1 MGAIL
6 LRMTSIIRRLPVFSM
21 RARLLVV
28 VLAVATAA
36 GGTML
41 AWAVQ
46 AQREAAIAQA
56 RDFAQSVNQVTLV
69 GLTAMMIT
77 GTSAQRN
84 VFLDEIE
91 HANSVDSLH
100 VVRGPA
106 VVAQYGPGNA
116 NERAGDDLEL
126 QALATGAQVSQV
138 RQARGHEV
146 LKVVMPAIA
155 SRDSLGRNCLGCHN
169 VPAGT
174 VLGAVSLEIDLEHA
188 NAVVAQFR
196 RGLLAAALVIFV
208 ALALLTWL
216 ALGRWLSR
224 PLQAL
229 ARNLD
234 DIARGDAN
242 LAHRLPASG
251 RDEIAAASAAF
262 NRVLEK
268 AADLLRSERIASDVF
283 EHALEAILVAGRDGR
298 IIKVN
303 PAFTSTTGY
312 TAEEAIG
319 RNPSMLRSGRQ
330 DAAFYRRF
338 WHALNTRGQWQGEI
352 WNRRKNGEIYPEW
365 LNIIAV
371 LDEQGLV
378 EHYVAIFSDIT
389 ERKRQEALITY
400 QAHHD
405 ALTGLPNRTLFQ
417 DRVDQ
422 ALAIARRHDRQ
433 DAAIMFLDLDRFKQ
447 VNDSFGHD
455 VGDLVLREVA
465 RRLRAAVRESDTVAR
480 LGGDEFI
487 VLLPELAGADGAAAV
502 ADKILEATREPCRI
516 AGHELFI
523 TTSIGIALYPRDGAD
538 VDALMRA
545 ADAAMYQVKAGGRAG
560 YSMYDGRGA
569 PRGTSPSPLRD
580 DPRATSRCR

>member
-1 MGAIL
+1 
-6 LRMTSIIRRLPVFSM
+6 MTSINRHLPVFSM

-28 VLAVATAA
+28 VLAVAAIA
-36 GGTML
+36 GGAML

-46 AQREAAIAQA
+46 AQREATIAQA
-56 RDFAQSVNQVTLV
+56 RDFAQSVNQVTLG

-84 VFLDEIE
+84 VFLDQIE

-100 VVRGPA
+100 VVRGAA
-106 VVAQYGPGNA
+106 VVAQFGPGNA
-116 NERAGDDLEL
+116 SERPGDDLERL
-126 QALATGAQVSQV
+126 ALADGLPVFEV
-138 RQARGHEV
+138 REAHGHEV
-146 LKVVMPAIA
+146 LKAVMPAVA
-155 SRDSLGRNCLGCHN
+155 SHDLLGRNCIGCHN
-169 VPAGT
+169 VREGT
-174 VLGAVSLEIDLEHA
+174 VLGAVSLEIDLDHA

-196 RGLLAAALVIFV
+196 RGLLGVALLLFV

-216 ALGRWLSR
+216 ALGRWLAR

-229 ARNLD
+229 AHNLD

-242 LAHRLPASG
+242 LAHRLPAAG
-251 RDEIAAASAAF
+251 RDEIADASAAF

-268 AADLLRSERIASDVF
+268 AAELLRSERIASDVF
-283 EHALEAILVAGRDGR
+283 EHALEGMLVAGRDGR

-312 TAEEAIG
+312 TADEAVG
-319 RNPSMLRSGRQ
+319 RNPSMLQSGRQ

-338 WHALNTRGQWQGEI
+338 WQALNTHGQWQGEI
-352 WNRRKNGEIYPEW
+352 WNRRKSGEVYPEW

-389 ERKRQEALITY
+389 ERKRQESVITY

-405 ALTGLPNRTLFQ
+405 ALTGLPNRTLFR
-417 DRVDQ
+417 DRVEQ
-422 ALAIARRHDRQ
+422 AVSISRRHDRQ
-433 DAAIMFLDLDRFKQ
+433 DAAVMFLDLDRFKM
-447 VNDSFGHD
+447 VNDTFGHD
-455 VGDLVLREVA
+455 VGDLLLREVA

-480 LGGDEFI
+480 LGGDEFT
-487 VLLPELAGADGAAAV
+487 VLLPELAGPEGAAAV
-502 ADKILEATREPCRI
+502 ADKILEATREPCHI

-523 TTSIGIALYPRDGAD
+523 TTSIGIALYPRDGTD
-538 VDALMRA
+538 VDSLMKRA
-545 ADAAMYQVKAGGRAG
+545 DEAMYQVKARGRAG
-560 YSMYDGRGA
+560 YSMYDDRRGPWRDA
-569 PRGTSPSPLRD
+569 SWPNLTD
-580 DPRATSRCR
+580 DPRAASRCR

>member
-1 MGAIL
+1 
-6 LRMTSIIRRLPVFSM
+6 MTSIIRRLPLFSM
-21 RARLLVV
+21 RVRLLVV
-28 VLAVATAA
+28 VLVVAAAA
-36 GGTML
+36 GGAML

-69 GLTAMMIT
+69 GLTAMMLT

-84 VFLDEIE
+84 MFLDQIE

-100 VVRGPA
+100 VVRGAA
-106 VVAQYGPGNA
+106 VVAQYGPGHA
-116 NERAGDDLEL
+116 NERAGDDLERL
-126 QALATGAQVSQV
+126 ALATGAPAFQV
-138 RQARGHEV
+138 RQAHGREV
-146 LKVVMPAIA
+146 LKAVMPAIA
-155 SRDSLGRNCLGCHN
+155 SHDFLGRNCLGCHN

-196 RGLLAAALVIFV
+196 RGLLAVALLVFAALAV
-208 ALALLTWL
+208 LTWL
-216 ALGRWLSR
+216 ALGRWLAR
-224 PLQAL
+224 PLQSL

-251 RDEIAAASAAF
+251 RDEIADASAAF

-268 AADLLRSERIASDVF
+268 AAQLLRSERIASDVF
-283 EHALEAILVAGRDGR
+283 EHALEAMLVAGRDGR

-303 PAFTSTTGY
+303 PAFTSTTGF

-319 RNPSMLRSGRQ
+319 RNPSMLQSGRQ

-352 WNRRKNGEIYPEW
+352 WNRRKNGEIFPAW
-365 LNIIAV
+365 ATISAV
-371 LDEQGLV
+371 RNGHGE
-378 EHYVAIFSDIT
+378 VASCVGTFSDIT

-405 ALTGLPNRTLFQ
+405 ALTGLPNRSLFQ
-417 DRVDQ
+417 DRVEQ

-433 DAAIMFLDLDRFKQ
+433 DVAIMFLDLDRFKQ

-455 VGDLVLREVA
+455 VGDLLLKEVA

-480 LGGDEFI
+480 LGGDEFT

-523 TTSIGIALYPRDGAD
+523 TTSIGIALYPRDGAG
-538 VDALMRA
+538 VDALMKT
-545 ADAAMYQVKAGGRAG
+545 ADAAMYQVKARGRAG
-560 YSMYDGRGA
+560 YSLYDGRGA
-569 PRGTSPSPLRD
+569 PRGTSSSSVRA
-580 DPRATSRCR
+580 DPREASRYR

>member
-1 MGAIL
+1 
-6 LRMTSIIRRLPVFSM
+6 MTSISRRLPVFSM

-28 VLAVATAA
+28 VLAVAATAGSA
-36 GGTML
+36 ML
-41 AWAVQ
+41 AWAAQ

-56 RDFAQSVNQVTLV
+56 RDFAQSVNQVTIV

-77 GTSAQRN
+77 GMAAQRN
-84 VFLDEIE
+84 VFLSQIE

-100 VVRGPA
+100 VVRSPA

-116 NERAGDDLEL
+116 NERAGDDLERR
-126 QALATGAQVSQV
+126 ALAYGAPVFEV
-138 RQARGHEV
+138 RQAHGHEV
-146 LKVVMPAIA
+146 LKAVMPAIA
-155 SRDSLGRNCLGCHN
+155 SHDFLGRNCLGCHN
-169 VPAGT
+169 VPEGT

-196 RGLLAAALVIFV
+196 FGLAGV
-208 ALALLTWL
+208 ALLLFVVIALLTWL
-216 ALGRWLSR
+216 ALGRWLAR

-229 ARNLD
+229 ADNLD
-234 DIARGDAN
+234 DIARGDTK

-251 RDEIAAASAAF
+251 RDEIASASAAF

-268 AADLLRSERIASDVF
+268 ATQLLRSERIASDVF
-283 EHALEAILVAGRDGR
+283 EHALEGMLVAGRDGL

-312 TAEEAIG
+312 SAEEAIG
-319 RNPSMLRSGRQ
+319 RNPSMLQSGRQ

-352 WNRRKNGEIYPEW
+352 WNRRKNGEVYPEW

-371 LDEQGLV
+371 HDEMGLV

-405 ALTGLPNRTLFQ
+405 ALTGLPNRTLFR
-417 DRVDQ
+417 DRVEQ
-422 ALAIARRHDRQ
+422 ALSISRRHDHQ
-433 DAAIMFLDLDRFKQ
+433 DAAVMFLDLDRFKQ

-455 VGDLVLREVA
+455 VGDLLLREVA

-480 LGGDEFI
+480 LGGDEFT
-487 VLLPELAGADGAAAV
+487 VLLPELAGAEGAASV
-502 ADKILEATREPCRI
+502 ADKILEATREPCHI
-516 AGHELFI
+516 AGHDIFI
-523 TTSIGIALYPRDGAD
+523 TTSIGIALYPRDGND
-538 VDALMRA
+538 VDSLMKT
-545 ADAAMYQVKAGGRAG
+545 ADAAMYQVKARGRAG
-560 YSMYDGRGA
+560 YSMYEGRGA
-569 PRGTSPSPLRD
+569 ARGKSSLTD
-580 DPRATSRCR
+580 DPREASRCR

>member
-1 MGAIL
+1 
-6 LRMTSIIRRLPVFSM
+6 MTSINRRLPVFSM

-28 VLAVATAA
+28 VLAVAAIA
-36 GGTML
+36 GGAML

-77 GTSAQRN
+77 GMSAQRN
-84 VFLDEIE
+84 VFLDQIE

-100 VVRGPA
+100 VVRGDA
-106 VVAQYGPGNA
+106 VIAQYGPGNA
-116 NERAGDDLEL
+116 RERAGDDLER
-126 QALATGAQVSQV
+126 QALANGAPVFEV
-138 RQARGHEV
+138 RQAHGHEV
-146 LKVVMPAIA
+146 LKAVMPAIA
-155 SRDSLGRNCLGCHN
+155 SHDFLGRNCLGCHN
-169 VPAGT
+169 VGEGT

-196 RGLLAAALVIFV
+196 RGLLGVALLLFV

-216 ALGRWLSR
+216 ALGRWLAR
-224 PLQAL
+224 PLEAL
-229 ARNLD
+229 AHNLD

-251 RDEIAAASAAF
+251 RDEIAHASAAF

-283 EHALEAILVAGRDGR
+283 EHALEGMLVAGRDGR

-303 PAFTSTTGY
+303 PAFTGTTGY
-312 TAEEAIG
+312 TAEEAVG
-319 RNPSMLRSGRQ
+319 RNPRMLQSGRQ
-330 DAAFYRRF
+330 DAEFYRRF
-338 WHALNTRGQWQGEI
+338 WQALNTHGQWQGEI
-352 WNRRKNGEIYPEW
+352 WNRRKNGEVYPEW

-389 ERKRQEALITY
+389 ERKRQESLITY

-405 ALTGLPNRTLFQ
+405 ALTGLPNRTLFR
-417 DRVDQ
+417 DRVEQ
-422 ALAIARRHDRQ
+422 ALSISRRHDHQ
-433 DAAIMFLDLDRFKQ
+433 DAAVMFLDLDRFKL
-447 VNDSFGHD
+447 VNDTFGHD
-455 VGDLVLREVA
+455 VGDLLLREVA
-465 RRLRAAVRESDTVAR
+465 RRLRGAVRESDTVAR
-480 LGGDEFI
+480 LGGDEFT
-487 VLLPELAGADGAAAV
+487 VLLPELAGAEGAAAV
-502 ADKILEATREPCRI
+502 ADKILEATREPCHI

-523 TTSIGIALYPRDGAD
+523 TTSIGIALYPRDGTD
-538 VDALMRA
+538 VDSLMKRA
-545 ADAAMYQVKAGGRAG
+545 DEAMYRVKAQGRAG
-560 YSMYDGRGA
+560 YSMYDGLAVPGEA
-569 PRGTSPSPLRD
+569 AWPYLTD
-580 DPRATSRCR
+580 DPRAASRCR

>member
-1 MGAIL
+1 
-6 LRMTSIIRRLPVFSM
+6 MTSINRHLPVFSM

-28 VLAVATAA
+28 VLAVAAIA
-36 GGTML
+36 GGAML

-46 AQREAAIAQA
+46 AQREATIAQA
-56 RDFAQSVNQVTLV
+56 RDFAQSVNQVTLG

-84 VFLDEIE
+84 VFLDQIE

-100 VVRGPA
+100 VVRGAA
-106 VVAQYGPGNA
+106 VVAQFGPGNA
-116 NERAGDDLEL
+116 SERPGDDLERL
-126 QALATGAQVSQV
+126 ALADGVPVFEV
-138 RQARGHEV
+138 REAHGHEV
-146 LKVVMPAIA
+146 LKAVMPAVA
-155 SRDSLGRNCLGCHN
+155 SHDLLGRNCIGCHN
-169 VPAGT
+169 VREGT
-174 VLGAVSLEIDLEHA
+174 VLGAVSLEIDLDHA

-196 RGLLAAALVIFV
+196 RGLLGVALLLFV

-216 ALGRWLSR
+216 ALGRWLAR

-229 ARNLD
+229 AHNLD

-242 LAHRLPASG
+242 LAHRLPAAG
-251 RDEIAAASAAF
+251 RDEIADASAAF

-268 AADLLRSERIASDVF
+268 AAELLRSERIASDVF
-283 EHALEAILVAGRDGR
+283 EHALEGMLVAGRDGR

-312 TAEEAIG
+312 TADEAVG
-319 RNPSMLRSGRQ
+319 RNPSMLQSGRQ

-338 WHALNTRGQWQGEI
+338 WQALNTHGQWQGEI
-352 WNRRKNGEIYPEW
+352 WNRRKSGEVYPEW

-389 ERKRQEALITY
+389 ERKRQESVITY

-405 ALTGLPNRTLFQ
+405 ALTGLPNRTLFR
-417 DRVDQ
+417 DRVEQ
-422 ALAIARRHDRQ
+422 AVSISRRHDRQ
-433 DAAIMFLDLDRFKQ
+433 DAAVMFLDLDRFKM
-447 VNDSFGHD
+447 VNDTFGHD
-455 VGDLVLREVA
+455 VGDLLLREVA

-480 LGGDEFI
+480 LGGDEFT
-487 VLLPELAGADGAAAV
+487 VLLPELAGPEGAAAV
-502 ADKILEATREPCRI
+502 ADKILEATREPCHI

-523 TTSIGIALYPRDGAD
+523 TTSIGIALYPRDGTD
-538 VDALMRA
+538 VDSLMKRA
-545 ADAAMYQVKAGGRAG
+545 DEAMYQVKARGRAG
-560 YSMYDGRGA
+560 YSMYDDRRGPWRDA
-569 PRGTSPSPLRD
+569 SWPNLTD
-580 DPRATSRCR
+580 DPRAASRCR

>member
-1 MGAIL
+1 
-6 LRMTSIIRRLPVFSM
+6 MTSITRRLPVFSM

-28 VLAVATAA
+28 VLAVAATAGSA
-36 GGTML
+36 ML
-41 AWAVQ
+41 AWAAQ

-69 GLTAMMIT
+69 GLTAMMLT
-77 GTSAQRN
+77 GMSAQRN
-84 VFLDEIE
+84 MFLDEIE

-100 VVRGPA
+100 VLRSDA

-116 NERAGDDLEL
+116 NERAGDDLER
-126 QALATGAQVSQV
+126 QALAYGAPAFEV

-146 LKVVMPAIA
+146 LKAVMPAIA
-155 SRDSLGRNCLGCHN
+155 SHDSLGRNCLGCHN
-169 VPAGT
+169 VAEGT

-196 RGLLAAALVIFV
+196 RGLFHV
-208 ALALLTWL
+208 ALLLFVGLAVLTWL
-216 ALGRWLSR
+216 ALGRWLAR

-229 ARNLD
+229 ASNLD
-234 DIARGDAN
+234 DIARGDIK

-251 RDEIAAASAAF
+251 RDEISSASAAF

-268 AADLLRSERIASDVF
+268 ATQQLRSERIASDVF

-298 IIKVN
+298 IVKVN
-303 PAFTSTTGY
+303 PAFTSTTGF

-319 RNPSMLRSGRQ
+319 RNPSMLQSGRQ

-338 WHALNTRGQWQGEI
+338 WQALNARGQWQGEI
-352 WNRRKNGEIYPEW
+352 WNRRKNGEVYPEW

-371 LDEQGLV
+371 RDEQGLV

-405 ALTGLPNRTLFQ
+405 PLTGLPNRTLFH
-417 DRVDQ
+417 DRVEQ
-422 ALAIARRHDRQ
+422 ALSIAKRHDRQ
-433 DAAIMFLDLDRFKQ
+433 DAAVMFLDLDRFKE

-455 VGDLVLREVA
+455 VGDLLLREVA
-465 RRLRAAVRESDTVAR
+465 LRLRGAVRESDTVAR
-480 LGGDEFI
+480 MGGDEFT

-502 ADKILEATREPCRI
+502 ADKIIEATREPCVI
-516 AGHELFI
+516 AGHTLFI
-523 TTSIGIALYPRDGAD
+523 TASIGIALYPRDGAD
-538 VDALMRA
+538 VDSLMKT
-545 ADAAMYQVKAGGRAG
+545 ADAAMYQVKARGRAG
-560 YSMYDGRGA
+560 YSTYDRSDTRHGNSR
-569 PRGTSPSPLRD
+569 PPLTD
-580 DPRATSRCR
+580 DPRAAFRCR